1 MPLQLVRLFRRKNHR
16 AANAATSNISELAG
30 TSNSDSNDAQPGAF
44 TPSLNGANIG
54 TIHGSLFSHN
64 QIHHHHHHHPQADDD
79 ADYAEIKVREIILE
93 TELRSG
99 DIHHDLQSDGTLVEV
114 GRIRKYI
121 GRLFQHPHGS
131 MLIHKYEGLA
141 TTDWKRHFDVL
152 SAVRHPNI
160 IQLYGLCRSS
170 NFTALAFHNAQRNG
184 VFEYH
189 LSLSGPSFVTYLA
202 DVIDQ
207 LQANILVPP
216 CCLKLTRIQSA
227 ANALLGHSLKP
238 YTSHILHHNVD
249 YAGQPVVDTFEPA
262 RGPFTPYFAPMAFA
276 SDLKALASIFK
287 DQLLTRSSLVEY
299 YDLLGLGCSVHGR
312 SLSAIKNVSIT
323 HKGITTK
330 LCPLLPYLV
339 RLRWDSQQI
348 PLKLEFISD
357 MLRWTFPIS
366 QVQDFSDDMLI
377 EVQTQKSSGHGSSPL
392 FRVWASQIHHIIQKM
407 KMDPSEVLTVMPYFI
422 DFQCGAI
429 KPSTPLPYD
438 CLYLWHDLNHP
449 DRKNHWWSTDPEGQ
463 ISVSTTVVEGAS
475 DIRFH
480 VFPIS
485 YHIPQQIYTILWD
498 IHKACGFDP
507 ESTEM
512 AEYLGYPLL
521 QPIADSESVSHG
533 FGPSQE
539 ADQSGYESEVESDDG
554 SSSSHETFVSAFSED

>member
-1 MPLQLVRLFRRKNHR
+1 M
-16 AANAATSNISELAG
+16 
-30 TSNSDSNDAQPGAF
+30 SNSNSNDAQAGAF
-44 TPSLNGANIG
+44 VQSLIHSNIG
-54 TIHGSLFSHN
+54 TIHGSVFSNN
-64 QIHHHHHHHPQADDD
+64 QVHHHHHHHPQADDD
-79 ADYAEIKVREIILE
+79 ADYAEIKFRDIILE

-141 TTDWKRHFDVL
+141 TTDWKTHFNVL

-189 LSLSGPSFVTYLA
+189 LSLSAPSFVTYLA

-207 LQANILVPP
+207 L
-216 CCLKLTRIQSA
+216 QSA

-238 YTSHILHHNVD
+238 YTSHILHHNVN
-249 YAGQPVVDTFEPA
+249 YAGQPVVDTFEPG

-287 DQLLTRSSLVEY
+287 DQLMTRSSLVEY

-312 SLSAIKNVSIT
+312 SLSAIKDVSIT

-339 RLRWDSQQI
+339 RSRWDSQQI

-357 MLRWTFPIS
+357 MLRRVEYIIII
-366 QVQDFSDDMLI
+366 LI
-377 EVQTQKSSGHGSSPL
+377 IGV
-392 FRVWASQIHHIIQKM
+392 
-407 KMDPSEVLTVMPYFI
+407 D
-422 DFQCGAI
+422 
-429 KPSTPLPYD
+429 
-438 CLYLWHDLNHP
+438 
-449 DRKNHWWSTDPEGQ
+449 
-463 ISVSTTVVEGAS
+463 
-475 DIRFH
+475 
-480 VFPIS
+480 
-485 YHIPQQIYTILWD
+485 
-498 IHKACGFDP
+498 
-507 ESTEM
+507 
-512 AEYLGYPLL
+512 
-521 QPIADSESVSHG
+521 
-533 FGPSQE
+533 
-539 ADQSGYESEVESDDG
+539 
-554 SSSSHETFVSAFSED
+554 

>member
-1 MPLQLVRLFRRKNHR
+1 MP
-16 AANAATSNISELAG
+16 
-30 TSNSDSNDAQPGAF
+30 
-44 TPSLNGANIG
+44 
-54 TIHGSLFSHN
+54 
-64 QIHHHHHHHPQADDD
+64 
-79 ADYAEIKVREIILE
+79 
-93 TELRSG
+93 
-99 DIHHDLQSDGTLVEV
+99 
-114 GRIRKYI
+114 
-121 GRLFQHPHGS
+121 
-131 MLIHKYEGLA
+131 
-141 TTDWKRHFDVL
+141 
-152 SAVRHPNI
+152 RHPNI

-207 LQANILVPP
+207 LQ
-216 CCLKLTRIQSA
+216 SA

-238 YTSHILHHNVD
+238 YTSHILHHHVD

-312 SLSAIKNVSIT
+312 SLSAIKDVSIT

-339 RLRWDSQQI
+339 RSRWDSQQI

-407 KMDPSEVLTVMPYFI
+407 KMDPSEVLT
-422 DFQCGAI
+422 GA
-429 KPSTPLPYD
+429 
-438 CLYLWHDLNHP
+438 
-449 DRKNHWWSTDPEGQ
+449 
-463 ISVSTTVVEGAS
+463 
-475 DIRFH
+475 
-480 VFPIS
+480 
-485 YHIPQQIYTILWD
+485 
-498 IHKACGFDP
+498 
-507 ESTEM
+507 
-512 AEYLGYPLL
+512 
-521 QPIADSESVSHG
+521 
-533 FGPSQE
+533 
-539 ADQSGYESEVESDDG
+539 
-554 SSSSHETFVSAFSED
+554 